1 MSNIA
6 VTDHLGR
13 LIYIDKTVHYEPAY
27 LHFSNLNSGT
37 YFIEAIIYDKRIV
50 KRIILTN

>member
-6 VTDHLGR
+6 ITDHLGR
-13 LIYIDKTVHYEPAY
+13 LIYIDKTVHHEPAY

-37 YFIEAIIYDKRIV
+37 YFIEAIINGQRIV
-50 KRIILTN
+50 RRTILIK